1 MWFRLL
7 LFLYHTE
14 HEIYQSPSIKFTLQ
28 EILFAM
34 DVFAMTVF
42 VSNDPLLFSF
52 FNLWKYRLILP
63 LAAEVATHSI
73 FGYMISYVNR
83 NTCNLGQP
91 AKRRRE
97 RKGSL
102 WLSFFIH
109 SIISSHVTRTFAE
122 VLFLHGLNLHVYET
136 VRNNIH

>member
-1 MWFRLL
+1 M
-7 LFLYHTE
+7 
-14 HEIYQSPSIKFTLQ
+14 KFINLHP
-28 EILFAM
+28 LNSLRVSARNLVCYGGVCYVS
-34 DVFAMTVF
+34 VFF
-42 VSNDPLLFSF
+42 SNDPLLFY
-52 FNLWKYRLILP
+52 LWKYRLILP

-97 RKGSL
+97 RKGSQ

-122 VLFLHGLNLHVYET
+122 VLFLHGLKLHVYET
-136 VRNNIH
+136 VCNNIH